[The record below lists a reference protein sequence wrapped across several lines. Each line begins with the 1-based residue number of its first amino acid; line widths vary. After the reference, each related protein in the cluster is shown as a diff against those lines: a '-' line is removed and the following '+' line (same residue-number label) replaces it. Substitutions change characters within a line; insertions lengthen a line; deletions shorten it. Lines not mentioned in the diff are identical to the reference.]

1 MDTPGA
7 CIACGAD
14 LVGPFRPEITLTCT
28 GEGQEDKVTVHARA
42 WICPGCG
49 LVHWYAHGES
59 LDRLLD
65 LVASDAAPV
74 ARPDISYERRMQVL
88 QMLRRV
94 RRM

>member
-1 MDTPGA
+1 MDETRA

-14 LVGPFRPEITLTCT
+14 LAGPFWPEITLTCS
-28 GEGQEDKVTVHARA
+28 GEGEEDKMAVQARP

-65 LVASDAAPV
+65 LVASEEGLG

-88 QMLRRV
+88 QMLRHV